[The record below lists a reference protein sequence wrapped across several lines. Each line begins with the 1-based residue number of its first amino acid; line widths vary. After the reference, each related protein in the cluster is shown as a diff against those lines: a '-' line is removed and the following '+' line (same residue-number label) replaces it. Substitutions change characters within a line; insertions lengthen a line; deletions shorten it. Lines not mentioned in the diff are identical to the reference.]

1 MKLVLA
7 IIRDDFAADVTFAL
21 NSQGFSITRIST
33 TGGFWRRGNV
43 TLLLGVDD
51 DKVDEALEII
61 NSHAGPAP
69 AAPSASGEAAAHPPR
84 RATIFV
90 MNVDTFAHY

>member
-1 MKLVLA
+1 MLMA
-7 IIRDDFAADVTFAL
+7 IVRDDYEADVTFAL
-21 NSQGFSITRIST
+21 NAKGFSVTRVSS

-43 TLLLGVDD
+43 TLLAGMED

-61 NSHAGPAP
+61 NANAGPEIDHE
-69 AAPSASGEAAAHPPR
+69 AAPVSHPPH

-90 MNVDTFAHY
+90 LSVNSFSHF

>member
-7 IIRDDFAADVTFAL
+7 IIRDDFAADVTFSL

-51 DKVDEALEII
+51 DKVDQALEII
-61 NSHAGPAP
+61 NEHAGPAP
-69 AAPSASGEAAAHPPR
+69 AAAPDASGAAHPPR

>member
-33 TGGFWRRGNV
+33 TGGFWRRGQR
-43 TLLLGVDD
+43 D
-51 DKVDEALEII
+51 
-61 NSHAGPAP
+61 P
-69 AAPSASGEAAAHPPR
+69 PSR
-84 RATIFV
+84 RG
-90 MNVDTFAHY
+90 

>member
-43 TLLLGVDD
+43 TLLLGVDEA
-51 DKVDEALEII
+51 KIDEALEII
-61 NSHAGPAP
+61 NTHAGPTP
-69 AAPSASGEAAAHPPR
+69 AVPATGEAAAHPPR